1 MVDNIFS
8 TQNFT
13 TRSPHSII
21 VSGKSDQLSSATNFL
36 CSYGTTKS
44 VSYFKKH
51 NANKKQPVFFMQSV
65 AKTIFFNVYG
75 R

>member
-8 TQNFT
+8 AQNFT

-21 VSGKSDQLSSATNFL
+21 VSGKSDQLSSATNFNVAMVQAL
-36 CSYGTTKS
+36 AT
-44 VSYFKKH
+44 FEKH

-65 AKTIFFNVYG
+65 AKTIFFNVWSLK
-75 R
+75 